1 MKNYVEI
8 DDKIQQGYE
17 LVLNRQLAKG
27 CDLWLDAWEGVKDLI
42 INTGAKDIFEIE
54 KNYSF
59 TDFLSN
65 YVQKLKMELHN
76 AGLADPIYHEKRIQY
91 CTELLKY
98 CGDRQNMIESTRRA
112 IAESYSQ
119 LGYMDTCNR
128 LFEEWLQE
136 DPNWGWGYIGWSDCN
151 YLYKTSPK
159 DYEKGEQILLKAMV
173 QPELRDRVD
182 VVSRLIEINQG
193 LQRVNK
199 VREYKALFHRLMPSA
214 SPTSLYYKLSPTI
227 NPVKTGRNEPCP
239 CGSGKKYKKCCG
251 AKMVG

>member
-1 MKNYVEI
+1 
-8 DDKIQQGYE
+8 
-17 LVLNRQLAKG
+17 
-27 CDLWLDAWEGVKDLI
+27 
-42 INTGAKDIFEIE
+42 
-54 KNYSF
+54 
-59 TDFLSN
+59 
-65 YVQKLKMELHN
+65 
-76 AGLADPIYHEKRIQY
+76 
-91 CTELLKY
+91 
-98 CGDRQNMIESTRRA
+98 
-112 IAESYSQ
+112 
-119 LGYMDTCNR
+119 MDTCNR